1 MKVKVQNKKQKG
13 MTLIEITLVI
23 AILLSLIAI
32 LFLGINAY
40 KKGADRSKCILTMAS
55 VEKLVI
61 SHGNMYDVPP
71 LPTGSSSDAA
81 SALPVTILTETQYA
95 YLATEPRCPS
105 DPGNYTFTGF
115 MPNGE
120 ANTDPYTICANSS
133 PTHPFRPYDV
143 VAAP

>member
-1 MKVKVQNKKQKG
+1 MKVTKLNKKQKG

-71 LPTGSSSDAA
+71 LPTGSTSDAA
-81 SALPVTILTETQYA
+81 SALPVSILTEVQYA
-95 YLATEPRCPS
+95 YLAQPPVCPTN
-105 DPGNYTFTGF
+105 PANYTFTGF

-120 ANTDPYTICANSS
+120 ADSDPYTSCGQAA
-133 PTHPFRPYDV
+133 PPHPFRPYDT
-143 VAAP
+143 